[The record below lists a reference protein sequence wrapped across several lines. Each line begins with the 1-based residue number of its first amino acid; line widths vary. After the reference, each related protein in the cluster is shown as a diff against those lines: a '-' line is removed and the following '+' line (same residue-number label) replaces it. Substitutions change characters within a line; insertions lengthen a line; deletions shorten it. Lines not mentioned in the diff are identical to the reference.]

1 MKYTINDRK
10 IFPKSIG
17 VYKISFINNN
27 GKVYIGS
34 TSNKNGFYKRWCR
47 HILEL
52 SKNISKSPALQNA
65 TNKYGVDNMRFEV
78 IEECN
83 YKDCIKKEQYY
94 INEYNSFNFGY
105 NSRPFA
111 STNLELKYTQ
121 EHKNNIS
128 KAHKLKR
135 DKYFE
140 IVKNLYFDNL
150 SIKNISIKLEVSC
163 EFITRILKEN
173 NITIRNNKGIKNIEI
188 YQYDIFGNYIK
199 KFNSIRECARDMNVD
214 TQSINNVL
222 QNKCKH
228 SKNYYYSLYFLEKNE
243 IENNIKK
250 LNLNLREYV
259 NIKQIDENKKIVKIW
274 NNIKEI
280 KKYNETLSIQMLRK
294 ALSKKIKYKGFYWI
308 V

>member
-259 NIKQIDENKKIVKIW
+259 NIKQIDENKKTVKIW